1 MENKKIK
8 LTFHETLALFG
19 FGIVCLFHCIK
30 LIFVNIHNDIANFIY
45 ERKMKRSHE
54 KRKN

>member
-1 MENKKIK
+1 MENKEIK
-8 LTFHETLALFG
+8 LSFRETLALFG

-30 LIFVNIHNDIANFIY
+30 LIFVNLHNDSANLIY
-45 ERKMKRSHE
+45 EKKMKRDHE

>member
-1 MENKKIK
+1 MENKEIK
-8 LTFHETLALFG
+8 LTFSETLALFG

-30 LIFVNIHNDIANFIY
+30 LIFVNLHNDLTNFIFNIRY
-45 ERKMKRSHE
+45 KRYE

>member
-1 MENKKIK
+1 MIK
-8 LTFHETLALFG
+8 LTFRENLALFG

-30 LIFVNIHNDIANFIY
+30 LIFVNIHNDISNFIY
-45 ERKMKRSHE
+45 NRRHKRYE

>member
-8 LTFHETLALFG
+8 LTFSETLTLFG
-19 FGIVCLFHCIK
+19 FGIVCLFHFIK
-30 LIFVNIHNDIANFIY
+30 LIFVNLHNNIANFIFNRRY
-45 ERKMKRSHE
+45 KRYE

>member
-1 MENKKIK
+1 MENKEIK
-8 LTFHETLALFG
+8 LTFRETLALFG

-30 LIFVNIHNDIANFIY
+30 LIFVNLHNDIANFIY
-45 ERKMKRSHE
+45 ERKMKRYHE

>member
-1 MENKKIK
+1 MKKNLREFFALIGIGFIIW
-8 LTFHETLALFG
+8 FH
-19 FGIVCLFHCIK
+19 VIK
-30 LIFVNIHNDIANFIY
+30 LIFVNLHNDIANFIY